1 MPSRCIHWD
10 YDCRRGIF
18 AKHWLCSISHS
29 PFFDGRWGWKQATG
43 TRGKA
48 IYFRASFRTVHRIL
62 WELSDAILLSVDI
75 HISFFLAT
83 LFFEWESGVWLYEP
97 FDGSNRFF
105 FNVKSKS
112 ISRPLWSQL
121 HSSQFLSCQINP
133 SFFQSFGVCQAQLTL
148 PLPSGLAIHRAW
160 HSKQHAL
167 HSVLWKGVVGHTL
180 GLLFILLCTSVLL
193 IWESLTAPWVPIIQD
208 RGKIR
213 WFPSRSWKPLYR

>member
-1 MPSRCIHWD
+1 MFS
-10 YDCRRGIF
+10 
-18 AKHWLCSISHS
+18 
-29 PFFDGRWGWKQATG
+29 
-43 TRGKA
+43 
-48 IYFRASFRTVHRIL
+48 
-62 WELSDAILLSVDI
+62 
-75 HISFFLAT
+75 
-83 LFFEWESGVWLYEP
+83 WLYEP

-193 IWESLTAPWVPIIQD
+193 TWESLTAPWVPIIQD
-208 RGKIR
+208 RGKSLSLVPFQELKATLPIGEGSIATR
-213 WFPSRSWKPLYR
+213 LDRQAAPNLPFRGGESQGRGEWSSSYEWKGGPTKKKGIESGITFEYWFS